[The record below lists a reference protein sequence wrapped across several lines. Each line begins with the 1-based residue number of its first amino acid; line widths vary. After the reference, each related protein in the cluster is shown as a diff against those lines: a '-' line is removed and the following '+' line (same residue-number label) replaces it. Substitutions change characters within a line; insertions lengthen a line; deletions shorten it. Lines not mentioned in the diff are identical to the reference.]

1 MLRTCNQLLKNVTS
15 KALSVRTMTHYPI
28 DDVMFGLDEDQ
39 IAVNIDYAKEFYLI
53 TN

>member
-15 KALSVRTMTHYPI
+15 KALSVRTMAHYPI
-28 DDVMFGLDEDQ
+28 DDVMFGLNEEQ
-39 IAVNIDYAKEFYLI
+39 IAVNFYCANIFRLI